1 MTTTTIP
8 AARLDMAN
16 QVRRLCRAEIGRSTS
31 AAWIASMRRILSV
44 PTETLASWTQPN
56 ESTWTNVNLALSM
69 SNQVTR

>member
-8 AARLDMAN
+8 ASRLDMAN
-16 QVRRLCRAEIGRSTS
+16 QVRSFCRAEIVQSTS

-44 PTETLASWTQPN
+44 STETLAGWTQPN

-69 SNQVTR
+69 SNQATR